1 MKLTQEEL
9 DRLAPYEQNMR
20 TALHSKYLRN
30 VGRSGLAVMIPIYE
44 RATGYRIHVNDTCGA
59 CILDFLQRLGRIYFA
74 DKDEINARN
83 VDKEASN
90 PLKRPRRSKYPR
102 ISEGEENQPLNLRN
116 HGRRI

>member
-9 DRLAPYEQNMR
+9 DKLAPYEQNMR

-30 VGRSGLAVMIPIYE
+30 VGRTGLAVMIPIYE

-83 VDKEASN
+83 VDIEASQSTET
-90 PLKRPRRSKYPR
+90 PKVVQAPKSKR
-102 ISEGEENQPLNLRN
+102 
-116 HGRRI
+116 GRKKIDR

>member
-9 DRLAPYEQNMR
+9 DKLAPYEQNMR

-30 VGRSGLAVMIPIYE
+30 VGRTGLAVMIPIYE
-44 RATGYRIHVNDTCGA
+44 RVTGKPVRVVDTCGV

-83 VDKEASN
+83 ADKEAAQTTETPEVVQVPKS
-90 PLKRPRRSKYPR
+90 KR
-102 ISEGEENQPLNLRN
+102 
-116 HGRRI
+116 GRRKSTVKLA

>member
-9 DRLAPYEQNMR
+9 DKLAPYEQNMR

-30 VGRSGLAVMIPIYE
+30 VGRTGLAVMIPIYE
-44 RATGYRIHVNDTCGA
+44 RVTGYRIHVNDTCGA

-83 VDKEASN
+83 VDIEASQSTET
-90 PLKRPRRSKYPR
+90 PEAEQVPKSKRGRKKQDK
-102 ISEGEENQPLNLRN
+102 NND
-116 HGRRI
+116 HGR

>member
-9 DRLAPYEQNMR
+9 DKLAPYEQNMR
-20 TALHSKYLRN
+20 TAVRSKYLRN

-44 RATGYRIHVNDTCGA
+44 RATGYRIHVNDTCGT

-83 VDKEASN
+83 VDTEATQSTETPEAEQVPKN
-90 PLKRPRRSKYPR
+90 KR
-102 ISEGEENQPLNLRN
+102 
-116 HGRRI
+116 GRKKSTVKLA